1 MNISQNDED
10 VSIKN
15 RILLKD
21 INIKKLT
28 MKCLDLLSRFNSLT
42 RNEMSHILHEILNE
56 IDLIEISILKAENI
70 QKLKA
75 LDKDHFNTL
84 GNEIEQNITEISSD
98 ISNCNNQLSQAKEEK
113 DYRIHCEEISKI
125 VNKYDT
131 QECLNGKIDTL
142 EKENDVIKSKTELI
156 YNQIHSK
163 ANKLSLLVSL
173 INELQKTIEK
183 DEDEYKKI
191 NQLNE

>member
-1 MNISQNDED
+1 MNQNDED
-10 VSIKN
+10 ISIKN

-21 INIKKLT
+21 MNIKKLT

-42 RNEMSHILHEILNE
+42 RNEMSQILHEILNE
-56 IDLIEISILKAENI
+56 IDFIEISILKAENI

-75 LDKDHFNTL
+75 LDKEHFKTL
-84 GNEIEQNITEISSD
+84 SNEIQKDIYDISSD
-98 ISNCNNQLSQAKEEK
+98 IIDCNKQLNQAKEEK
-113 DYRIHCEEISKI
+113 DYKIHCEEISKI
-125 VNKYDT
+125 VNGYDT
-131 QECLNGKIDTL
+131 QECFNEQITAL
-142 EKENDVIKSKTELI
+142 EMENDLIKSKTEFI

-173 INELQKTIEK
+173 VNELQKNIEK
-183 DEDEYKKI
+183 DDEEYRKI